1 MIVIS
6 GMVTQRMIRIRC
18 ISSLFFLSVRSSS
31 WRRLSSKT
39 CSKDSTTR
47 YEIKNSNQP
56 VSYWYE
62 IKAREKLQRSSKVFG
77 HLSFLLWLSFGNKRL
92 AWILHSKSI
101 RWSNN
106 LCVVNKEIYR
116 ISKAWLLSQPVFLVS
131 LYYQKLCEIIGFPP
145 HASSFLLIL
154 LLRTRASYTNHWDIY
169 FFGETLEMI
178 FICKLSLNHLTDI
191 SWISKMSIYLN
202 RIFQKLYFDLS
213 RRALLNQTQL
223 LHRPRT
229 KGHYICKVYSI
240 REALRWLLNYI
251 IMQIQQNGRLI

>member
-1 MIVIS
+1 MKSKIQTSQSAIDMRS
-6 GMVTQRMIRIRC
+6 KPEKNYKDLAR
-18 ISSLFFLSVRSSS
+18 FLEEK
-31 WRRLSSKT
+31 RR
-39 CSKDSTTR
+39 
-47 YEIKNSNQP
+47 
-56 VSYWYE
+56 
-62 IKAREKLQRSSKVFG
+62 

-92 AWILHSKSI
+92 AWILQSKSI

-106 LCVVNKEIYR
+106 LCVVHKEIYR

-169 FFGETLEMI
+169 FFGETLEII
-178 FICKLSLNHLTDI
+178 FICKLLSLNHLTDI